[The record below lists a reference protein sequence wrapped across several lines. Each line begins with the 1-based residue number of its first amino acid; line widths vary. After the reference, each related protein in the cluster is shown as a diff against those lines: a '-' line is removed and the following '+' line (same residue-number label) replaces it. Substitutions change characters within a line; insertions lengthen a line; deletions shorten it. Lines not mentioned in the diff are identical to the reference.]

1 MFKPVGTILANRRFG
16 KSSGAIL
23 ALSVKRVA
31 KDVINRELSDL
42 GDEILATIAVKNYRN
57 GTLTIGCPQLVAA
70 ELYVRSGGLKGDINK
85 VLGGKIIEKIVFR
98 VKWPLLV
105 KKGNVIPDLI
115 GDQILNQ
122 VEDDNPDS
130 EARFVT

>member
-42 GDEILATIAVKNYRN
+42 GDEIFATIAVKNYRN
-57 GTLTIGCPQLVAA
+57 GTLTICCPQLVAA

-98 VKWPLLV
+98 VK
-105 KKGNVIPDLI
+105 
-115 GDQILNQ
+115 
-122 VEDDNPDS
+122 
-130 EARFVT
+130 